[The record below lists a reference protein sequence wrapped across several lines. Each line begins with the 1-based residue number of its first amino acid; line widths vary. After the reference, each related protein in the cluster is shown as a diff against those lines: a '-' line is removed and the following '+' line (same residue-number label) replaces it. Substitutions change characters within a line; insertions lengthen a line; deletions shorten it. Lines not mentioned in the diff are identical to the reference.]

1 MTAIQTIMEWNRAE
15 ANSEHM
21 ESFNWR
27 CNKLD
32 LWTMMKRQFT
42 DNLVRQ
48 YFKYLE
54 GKQTI
59 DTKQLLILNF
69 KKHVW

>member
-1 MTAIQTIMEWNRAE
+1 MTAVQTIMGWNRAE

-27 CNKLD
+27 CNKLN
-32 LWTMMKRQFT
+32 LWTMMKQQFT
-42 DNLVRQ
+42 ENLVRQ

-54 GKQTI
+54 GKLTI
-59 DTKQLLILNF
+59 DTKHLLILNF
-69 KKHVW
+69 KKLVC